1 MGLILYENETI
12 NKVKKADGHHVSKF
26 VTSYY
31 GSSSSSWQSGRWIL
45 FVLFVAAI
53 VLILLSTFLANR
65 RRQRMGRAPIRGTA
79 WLTPP
84 SYRQSQQQYTGTVQ
98 QRTDDYVPEY
108 TETANEHDLGY
119 YDERGEFHPND
130 KAAYVAPPPLVQE
143 CSSESVNSLE
153 RPPAAVVHQTTSS
166 DMDYDLTRPNNE
178 RVPVAGDRAEQQER
192 FPGAS
197 GTQEINPPERAKVN
211 SRS

>member
-1 MGLILYENETI
+1 MGLISYENEAI
-12 NKVKKADGHHVSKF
+12 NEVKKADNHHVSKF

-31 GSSSSSWQSGRWIL
+31 GPSSSSWQSGRWIL

-53 VLILLSTFLANR
+53 ILIILFTFVANR
-65 RRQRMGRAPIRGTA
+65 RRRRMGRAPIRGTA

-119 YDERGEFHPND
+119 YDQRGEFHPND
-130 KAAYVAPPPLVQE
+130 EAAYVAPPPLVQE

-153 RPPAAVVHQTTSS
+153 RPPAAVVHQANSLDT
-166 DMDYDLTRPNNE
+166 DYGLTRPSNG
-178 RVPVAGDRAEQQER
+178 RVPAVSDTVEQLER
-192 FPGAS
+192 LPG
-197 GTQEINPPERAKVN
+197 GTTTQEINPPERAKVN
-211 SRS
+211 ARS